1 MTTDKYT
8 LTDDTITIGSITLYR
23 IRALRAFG
31 TVAAGDLGGYVA
43 STDNL
48 SQDGNAWVT
57 DNARV
62 ADRAEVTDNALVAG
76 HAWVTGNARVTRDT
90 VCVDDL
96 LWPVTIT
103 DNHMQIG
110 CELHTFAAWERFSDR
125 EIAAMDG
132 RDAPKFWYEHKASLF
147 GILSAT
153 GRYACEN

>member
-8 LTDDTITIGSITLYR
+8 LTDDTITVGSLTLYR

-48 SQDGNAWVT
+48 SQDGDAWVS
-57 DNARV
+57 DSARV
-62 ADRAEVTDNALVAG
+62 SGNALVS
-76 HAWVTGNARVTRDT
+76 GNARVTRDVVH
-90 VCVDDL
+90 VCGL
-96 LWPVTIT
+96 RWPVTIT

-110 CELHTFAAWERFSDR
+110 CELHTSAAWERFSDR

-132 RDAPKFWYEHKASLF
+132 RDALKFWYEHKASLF